1 MNPIT
6 RRNFI
11 HTLALTTAG
20 TIASACVASA
30 KALPTATPEPQP
42 TETPEPQP
50 TPRPVTF
57 KDIVNEAM
65 AEVPI
70 IKPAD
75 AYKLIQ
81 ENPDVLVIDVR
92 DAADIAATW
101 TVPGA
106 INVSLGALTYRA
118 DTQVPEQLRD
128 PRLQDRSRP
137 IITTCTSGP
146 VGALGGKLLKDMG
159 FTNVQI
165 LEGGVR
171 AWKDAGLPIEQTPQ
185 G

>member
-1 MNPIT
+1 MNRIT
-6 RRNFI
+6 RRPFI
-11 HTLALTTAG
+11 LILALITAG
-20 TIASACVASA
+20 ALAVACAA
-30 KALPTATPEPQP
+30 KVTPTATPEP
-42 TETPEPQP
+42 TP
-50 TPRPVTF
+50 TPGPRTF
-57 KDIVNEAM
+57 KDMVSQAM
-65 AEVPI
+65 AEVPT

-75 AYKLIQ
+75 AYKLMQ
-81 ENPDVLVIDVR
+81 EDPQVLVIDVR

-137 IITTCTSGP
+137 IITTCTSGSM
-146 VGALGGKLLKDMG
+146 GALGGKLLKDMG

-171 AWKDAGLPIEQTPQ
+171 AWKDAGLPIEQLPQ